1 VRGWA
6 ALGVSHP
13 SGALPPIVLRLAR
26 TTPRSITGRRLT
38 QLRVRSC
45 RYRSVRQKQTASWAG
60 RPRVALLVRLAY
72 VVIPLVGSVLAS
84 ALLVRVRAL
93 TDVTVVVRWLVVL
106 AASTLVLVVTH
117 RLLVR
122 LLPLAALLELSIE
135 FPGPAP
141 SRYAVARDA
150 GNLTKL
156 KEIVAGAQRGDR
168 LVDLKDAEA
177 ARDILA
183 LVAALG
189 SHDAQTRGHSE
200 RVRVFTDLIA
210 DQLRITGP
218 DRSRLRW
225 AALLH
230 DVGKLGVPSEVLGKT
245 EKLNESDWTF
255 LRGHP
260 SAGAQIARPLNDWLG
275 PWNATIAQH
284 HEKYDGT
291 GYPHGLAGE
300 QICLGARIVAVAD
313 AFDVMTAAR
322 SYRKPIGRVAALRE
336 LADCSGSH
344 FDPRVV
350 RAMLAVSTPR
360 LRVAMGPIS
369 WLGAAPFLAASQG
382 AAAVAAQATASV
394 LVAGTVVVAGPTAWA
409 SPSPVPGPPGTGTR
423 APQETQRAAGTAAS
437 PALDTTRTAAPT
449 TSAFQTSKPTAP
461 PGKPTTTLTTKG
473 NGKPTAKPTVKGKG
487 KPIAKPTVK
496 GKGKPIAKPTVKGN
510 GKPTSARSKA

>member
-1 VRGWA
+1 M
-6 ALGVSHP
+6 
-13 SGALPPIVLRLAR
+13 
-26 TTPRSITGRRLT
+26 
-38 QLRVRSC
+38 
-45 RYRSVRQKQTASWAG
+45 
-60 RPRVALLVRLAY
+60 RVAYL
-72 VVIPLVGSVLAS
+72 VIPLVGAVLAS
-84 ALLVRVRAL
+84 ALLVRVQPL
-93 TDVTVVVRWLVVL
+93 TDGSMVVRWLVVL
-106 AASTLVLVVTH
+106 TASTVVLVVTH
-117 RLLVR
+117 RLLAR

-150 GNLTKL
+150 GNPAKL
-156 KEIVAGAQRGDR
+156 KEIVARAQRGDR
-168 LVDLKDAEA
+168 LVNLKDAEA

-210 DQLRITGP
+210 EQLRITGP
-218 DRSRLRW
+218 GRSQLRW

-230 DVGKLGVPSEVLGKT
+230 DVGKLGVPSVVLNKT
-245 EKLNESDWTF
+245 ETLNESDWTF

-260 SAGAQIARPLNDWLG
+260 SAGARIAQPLNDWLG
-275 PWNATIAQH
+275 PWTDTIAQH

-322 SYRKPIGRVAALRE
+322 SYRKPIGRAAALRE

-344 FDPRVV
+344 FDPHVV

-369 WLGAAPFLAASQG
+369 WLGAAPFLAATQG
-382 AAAVAAQATASV
+382 AAAVAAQATAGV
-394 LVAGTVVVAGPTAWA
+394 LVAGTVVVVGPAASA
-409 SPSPVPGPPGTGTR
+409 SPSAVPGLSGTSDP
-423 APQETQRAAGTAAS
+423 APQGTHSAATTAAGTAAS
-437 PALDTTRTAAPT
+437 ASPVTTPTASPT
-449 TSAFQTSKPTAP
+449 TSTSPSGKPTAP
-461 PGKPTTTLTTKG
+461 PGKPTTRPTPRPTTKAS
-473 NGKPTAKPTVKGKG
+473 GKPTAKPTHQ
-487 KPIAKPTVK
+487 
-496 GKGKPIAKPTVKGN
+496 GN
-510 GKPTSARSKA
+510 GKPTPTPKVKTNATSKRPKA